1 MKYTDDSIQQQIET
15 YLRQDMTDLD
25 RSGFERR
32 MHDDTD
38 LHEEVRR
45 QEALI
50 GAIRQERILTLKSG
64 LQNVNI
70 SLWSTGLMEIARIAA
85 ISAGLGIASLGAYY
99 YYQQGKAPEPV
110 KLVQQAHHKST
121 DLAPKLPSEIEFNKS
136 DLAQA
141 GSQNKAEESHPEVL
155 ALNPEPLVSGS
166 KEMEPIPNTSVQSGT
181 TKAIK
186 NAFQPETEALEPGLK
201 AAQPET
207 SRDLVQPED
216 GISGMTSPES
226 IQPEV
231 VIKRDNKDKFHYQFS
246 EGKLVLYADFNEKLY
261 EVLELN
267 QHNEKRLYLAYDGH
281 FFVLDPSKTEI
292 SPLREVKDQN
302 LVQILGAYQKRKN

>member
-15 YLRQDMTDLD
+15 YLRQEMTDLD

-32 MHDDTD
+32 MHDDAE

-50 GAIRQERILTLKSG
+50 GAIRQERILALKSG

-70 SLWSTGLMEIARIAA
+70 SLWSTGLMEFARIAA
-85 ISAGLGIASLGAYY
+85 ISAGLGVASLGAYY

-110 KLVQQAHHKST
+110 KLVQEAHQNLLVPEPKDQPEVEFKKST
-121 DLAPKLPSEIEFNKS
+121 P
-136 DLAQA
+136 AQT
-141 GSQNKAEESHPEVL
+141 GSQNKVEESDAEAL

-166 KEMEPIPNTSVQSGT
+166 KELDRTANTSVQSGNPKT
-181 TKAIK
+181 IK
-186 NAFQPETEALEPGLK
+186 NSFQPEAEALEPGLK

-207 SRDLVQPED
+207 SRDISPPED
-216 GISGMTSPES
+216 GISAMTAPET

-267 QHNEKRLYLAYDGH
+267 QHNEKQLYLAYDGR
-281 FFVLDPSKTEI
+281 FFVLEPSKTEI

>member
-15 YLRQDMTDLD
+15 YLRQEMTDLD

-32 MHDDTD
+32 MHDDAD
-38 LHEEVRR
+38 LHQEVRR

-50 GAIRQERILTLKSG
+50 GAIRQERILSLKSG

-70 SLWSTGLMEIARIAA
+70 SLWSTGFMEIARIAA

-110 KLVQQAHHKST
+110 KVVQQANQKSADPAT
-121 DLAPKLPSEIEFNKS
+121 KVQSEIEFNKS
-136 DLAQA
+136 GLAEP
-141 GSQNKAEESHPEVL
+141 GVQNKVEESHPEVL
-155 ALNPEPLVSGS
+155 ALNPEPLVGGS
-166 KEMEPIPNTSVQSGT
+166 KELERTANTSAQSGT
-181 TKAIK
+181 PKTVK

-207 SRDLVQPED
+207 SRDLAQPED

-267 QHNEKRLYLAYDGH
+267 QHNEKQLYLAYDGH

-302 LVQILGAYQKRKN
+302 LVQILVAYQKRKN

>member
-15 YLRQDMTDLD
+15 YLRQEMTDLD

-32 MHDDTD
+32 MHDDAE

-50 GAIRQERILTLKSG
+50 GAIRQERILALKSG

-70 SLWSTGLMEIARIAA
+70 SLWSTGLMEFARIAA
-85 ISAGLGIASLGAYY
+85 ISAGLGVASLGAYY

-110 KLVQQAHHKST
+110 KLVQEAHQNLLVPEPKDQPEVEFKKSS
-121 DLAPKLPSEIEFNKS
+121 P
-136 DLAQA
+136 AQT
-141 GSQNKAEESHPEVL
+141 GSQNKVEGSDAEAL

-166 KEMEPIPNTSVQSGT
+166 KELDRTANTSVQSGNPKT
-181 TKAIK
+181 IK
-186 NAFQPETEALEPGLK
+186 NAFQPEAEALEPGLK

-207 SRDLVQPED
+207 SRDMSQPED
-216 GISGMTSPES
+216 GISAMTAPET

-267 QHNEKRLYLAYDGH
+267 QHNEKQLYLAYDGR
-281 FFVLDPSKTEI
+281 FFVLEPSKTEI